1 MKRDFTK
8 SSYIRF
14 GSFAVLFGL
23 LTMVPCASFSQKG
36 ISKGEK
42 DLMHHEVIGDKYVP
56 GSNNKG
62 ETSPAYKYESSIF
75 FMTQVNID
83 ENGENILGDA
93 GNEPSIAVDPTNPDR
108 MAIGWRQ
115 FDDVSNNFRQAGYGY
130 TLDGGETWTF
140 PGVINPGVF
149 RSDPVLDADNDG
161 RFYYNSLTVDNNDNM
176 WCDVYRTE
184 VGGVEWGE
192 PVYAQGGDKQ
202 WMRIDRTES
211 TGAGNIYA
219 IWNQSWSICQ
229 PGFFT
234 RSTDGG
240 DSYEDCTEIDGSP
253 FWGTLA
259 VDGDGNLYTVGAG
272 GWGDEVIV
280 VKSTNASNAG
290 NPVSWQ
296 NAVTVDLDGY
306 MTGWTNVNPAG
317 LLGQAWID
325 VDKSGGPGDGNVYVL
340 ASVARNSSN
349 DEGDVM
355 FTKSTDGGDTWSAP
369 VRINDDIGTSN
380 IQWFG
385 TMSVAPNGR
394 IDVVWLDTRDDNPGT
409 YWSSLYY
416 SYSLDQ
422 GETWSVN
429 ERLSE
434 AFDPHVGWPNQNK
447 MGDYFDMV
455 SDNSSA
461 HLAWANTLNGEQ
473 DVYYG
478 RITPQL
484 TGINNRSKQD
494 FLSVTNYPNP
504 FKGETTIRY
513 KLNNQGDVKITIFDV
528 YGKEIKTIVNE
539 NKQPG
544 SYSIVFKAEND
555 LPAGVYYCRMT
566 SGTSTKTV
574 SMMLIR

>member
-1 MKRDFTK
+1 MKKLLKNVNMLTVK
-8 SSYIRF
+8 SSVFLLLGLLVITPF
-14 GSFAVLFGL
+14 ISFA
-23 LTMVPCASFSQKG
+23 QKG
-36 ISKGEK
+36 ISKAEMK
-42 DLMHHEVIGDKYVP
+42 LMHHETIGDKYVP
-56 GSNNKG
+56 NNRG
-62 ETSPAYKYESSIF
+62 ETTPAYKYESSIF
-75 FMTQVNID
+75 FMTQVNLD
-83 ENGENILGDA
+83 ENGNNIVGDA
-93 GNEPSIAVDPTNPDR
+93 GNEPSIAIDPTDPNR

-115 FDDVSNNFRQAGYGY
+115 FDDISSNFRQAGYGY

-149 RSDPVLDADNDG
+149 RSDPVLDFDTEG

-202 WMRIDRTES
+202 WMRIDRTDGV
-211 TGAGNIYA
+211 GAGNIYA
-219 IWNQSWSICQ
+219 IWNQSFTICD

-240 DSYEDCTEIDGSP
+240 DTYEDCTEFEGSP
-253 FWGTLA
+253 YWGTLA
-259 VDGDGNLYTVGAG
+259 VDGEGNLYSVGAS
-272 GWGDEVIV
+272 WYYDIMVA
-280 VKSTNASNAG
+280 KSTTAQTPGGTITWG
-290 NPVSWQ
+290 NP
-296 NAVTVDLDGY
+296 VTVDLDGNL
-306 MTGWTNVNPAG
+306 TGWTNVNPAG

-325 VDKSGGPGDGNVYVL
+325 VDKSGGSGDGNVYVL
-340 ASVARNSSN
+340 AAVSRNSVN
-349 DEGDVM
+349 DEGDIM
-355 FTKSTDGGDTWSAP
+355 FARSTDGGTTWEAP
-369 VRINDDIGTSN
+369 IRINDDPGTNN

-416 SYSLDQ
+416 SYSIDQ

-429 ERLSE
+429 EKLSE

-447 MGDYFDMV
+447 MGDYFDMK

-461 HLAWANTLNGEQ
+461 HLAWANTLNGGQ

-484 TGINNRSKQD
+484 TGVDNNKTE
-494 FLSVTNYPNP
+494 FLSISNYPNP
-504 FKGETTIRY
+504 FKEKTTIRY
-513 KLNNQGDVKITIFDV
+513 KLQQSGNVNISLFDI
-528 YGKEIKTIVNE
+528 YGKKVRTIVDEKKPKGIYNVTF
-539 NKQPG
+539 NAG
-544 SYSIVFKAEND
+544 NN
-555 LPAGVYYCRMT
+555 LPDGVYYCRLT
-566 SGTSTKTV
+566 AGKSTKTI
-574 SMMLIR
+574 SLMLIR